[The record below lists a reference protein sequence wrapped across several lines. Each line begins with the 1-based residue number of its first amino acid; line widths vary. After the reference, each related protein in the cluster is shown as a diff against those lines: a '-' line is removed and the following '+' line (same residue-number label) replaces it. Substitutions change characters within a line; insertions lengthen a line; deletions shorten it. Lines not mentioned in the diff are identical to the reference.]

1 MTPMATEVLP
11 DDRALRAGRRERA
24 LTQMAAHDLDVLV
37 LGRQANVRYVAG
49 APQLWVAGTRPFGPT
64 CVVVRKTG
72 AIHLLSTW
80 DEGVPDD
87 IPHENLYGIA
97 WNPMNTI
104 SVLRNI
110 DGADAAKRVGTDALS
125 PGFSQLLPVAFPKAE
140 LVDGE
145 LAMRAARRIKTT
157 EEVAALREAVR
168 VAEVGLAAA
177 VSELRPGV
185 SEKTLAGVLLEAMAA
200 GGVST
205 PSTQDAAWVTSRDHP
220 WRRASDDGQ
229 VQPGDLVAF
238 SAGVLDDGYIGEV
251 GRTWPV
257 GVPRKPQAAV
267 DLYQRWDALWDKIYD
282 VCRPGASGAD
292 LLAAYQAAREPLP
305 PMPIARGLGLGF
317 DPPVVSQHLPMTA
330 SAERLEV
337 GMVLAVTGYVW
348 QRGVGAVFGREA
360 VMITADGPETLTSS
374 PSANITVGAGHD

>member
-1 MTPMATEVLP
+1 MVTEVLP
-11 DDRALRAGRRERA
+11 DDRALRSGRRERA
-24 LTQMAAHDLDVLV
+24 LAQMERHDLDVLV
-37 LGRQANVRYVAG
+37 LGRQANVRYVSG

-64 CVVVRKTG
+64 CVLVRQTG

-87 IPHENLYGIA
+87 IPHENLYGIS
-97 WNPMNTI
+97 WNPMNTM
-104 SVLRNI
+104 SVLKDI
-110 DGADAAKRVGTDALS
+110 EGAATAERVGTDALS
-125 PGFSQLLPVAFPKAE
+125 PGFAQLLPVAFPNAE

-145 LAMRAARRIKTT
+145 LAMRAARRIKTP
-157 EEVAALREAVR
+157 EEVAALREAIR

-177 VSELRPGV
+177 VAQLRPGI

-205 PSTQDAAWVTSRDHP
+205 PSTQDAVWVTARDHP
-220 WRRASDDGQ
+220 WRRAADDGR
-229 VQPGDLVAF
+229 VQSGDLVAF
-238 SAGVLDDGYIGEV
+238 SAGVLDAGYTGEV

-257 GVPRKPQAAV
+257 GEPTGAGE
-267 DLYQRWDALWDKIYD
+267 LYRRWDTLWHKLYD
-282 VCRPGASGAD
+282 ACRPGAPATD
-292 LLAAYQAAREPLP
+292 LLAAYHAAGEPLP

-317 DPPVVSQHLPMTA
+317 DPPVVSQHLPSTA
-330 SAERLEV
+330 AQERLEP

-360 VMITADGPETLTSS
+360 VLITAEGPQVLTSS
-374 PSANITVGAGHD
+374 PSPNVAVGTSNG

>member
-1 MTPMATEVLP
+1 MATEVLA
-11 DDRALRAGRRERA
+11 DDRALRTGRRGRA
-24 LTQMAAHDLDVLV
+24 LAQMEKHDLDVLV
-37 LGRQANVRYVAG
+37 LGRQANVRYVSG
-49 APQLWVAGTRPFGPT
+49 APQLWVAGTRPFAPT
-64 CVVVRKTG
+64 CVFIRKTG

-104 SVLRNI
+104 SVLKGI
-110 DGADAAKRVGTDALS
+110 DGAADAKRVGTDALS
-125 PGFSQLLPVAFPKAE
+125 PGFAQLLPVAFPNAE

-145 LAMRAARRIKTT
+145 LAMRAARRIKTAD
-157 EEVAALREAVR
+157 EVTALREAIR

-177 VSELRPGV
+177 VAELRPGI

-205 PSTQDAAWVTSRDHP
+205 PSTQDAAWVTSREHP
-220 WRRASDDGQ
+220 WRRASLDGR
-229 VQPGDLVAF
+229 VQTGDLVAF
-238 SAGVLDDGYIGEV
+238 SSGVLDAGYTGEV

-257 GVPRKPQAAV
+257 GEANGSA
-267 DLYQRWDALWDKIYD
+267 DLYGRWDALWGRLYEA
-282 VCRPGASGAD
+282 CQPGAPAID
-292 LLAAYQAAREPLP
+292 LLAAYQAAGEELP

-317 DPPVVSQHLPMTA
+317 DPPVVSQHLPATA
-330 SAERLEV
+330 AEERLEP

-348 QRGVGAVFGREA
+348 QSGVGAVFGREA
-360 VMITADGPETLTSS
+360 VLITSDGPEILTSS
-374 PSANITVGAGHD
+374 PSWRA

>member
-1 MTPMATEVLP
+1 MATEVLA
-11 DDRALRAGRRERA
+11 DDRALRTGRRERA
-24 LTQMAAHDLDVLV
+24 LAQMEKHDLDVLV
-37 LGRQANVRYVAG
+37 LGRQANVRYVSG
-49 APQLWVAGTRPFGPT
+49 APQLWVAGTRPFGPS
-64 CVVVRKTG
+64 CVVIRKTG

-104 SVLRNI
+104 SVLKGI
-110 DGADAAKRVGTDALS
+110 DGAADAKRVGTDALS
-125 PGFSQLLPVAFPKAE
+125 PGFAQLLPVAFPNAE

-145 LAMRAARRIKTT
+145 LAMRAARRIKSR
-157 EEVAALREAVR
+157 EEVISLREAIR

-177 VSELRPGV
+177 VAELRPGI

-205 PSTQDAAWVTSRDHP
+205 PSTQDAAWVTSREHP
-220 WRRASDDGQ
+220 WRRASEDGI
-229 VQPGDLVAF
+229 VRAGDLVAF
-238 SAGVLDDGYIGEV
+238 SAGVLDGGYTGEV

-257 GVPRKPQAAV
+257 GELNGTG
-267 DLYQRWDALWDKIYD
+267 DLYRRWDALWDRLYEA
-282 VCRPGASGAD
+282 CHPGAPAID
-292 LLAAYQAAREPLP
+292 LLAAYQAAGEELP

-317 DPPVVSQHLPMTA
+317 DSPVVSQHLPATA
-330 SAERLEV
+330 AEERLEP

-348 QRGVGAVFGREA
+348 QSGVGAVFGREA
-360 VMITADGPETLTSS
+360 VLITPDGPEVLTSS
-374 PSANITVGAGHD
+374 PTANVAVGA